1 MGEGVR
7 EEPQDSSKDDGIQ
20 GGRPR
25 VVGGTVNVDFIAQ
38 RWNTPWS
45 GAQDYVCECVF
56 TRAPRPLGF
65 QCSFSCS
72 CRETASSETASQGQL
87 RS

>member
-45 GAQDYVCECVF
+45 GAQDYMCECVS
-56 TRAPRPLGF
+56 TQEPPWAGRAHHILLPRGMW
-65 QCSFSCS
+65 
-72 CRETASSETASQGQL
+72 GIMK
-87 RS
+87 